1 MFSGFT
7 FDAATFSVSFVR
19 PDISNAAFKD
29 YTTTLSLTRNL
40 QIGKLS
46 TRVVENAKVCGFSF
60 VDYFMSES

>member
-1 MFSGFT
+1 MFWGFY

-29 YTTTLSLTRNL
+29 YTTTLTLTRSFT
-40 QIGKLS
+40 IGTLV